1 MAVRS
6 FSKDSRSV
14 KRVIVPNSFPL
25 KPEHQLKTKR
35 KSEIFLRYIFNEFLS
50 ETNRLAETERQGTAI
65 VNESFV
71 LHRNR
76 KDVFGFYRILRS
88 RAMIAVLI
96 KRCSFCYLSLETSC
110 RFTSLVRHLD
120 LR

>member
-1 MAVRS
+1 M
-6 FSKDSRSV
+6 

-25 KPEHQLKTKR
+25 KREHLPAENETK
-35 KSEIFLRYIFNEFLS
+35 IGNFRYIFNEFLS